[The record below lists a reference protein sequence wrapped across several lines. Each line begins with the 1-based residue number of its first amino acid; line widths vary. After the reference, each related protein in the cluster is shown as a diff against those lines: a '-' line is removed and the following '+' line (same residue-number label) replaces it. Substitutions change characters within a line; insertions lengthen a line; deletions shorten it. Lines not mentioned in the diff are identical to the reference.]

1 VGCEVDLTEVDLNLA
16 ELVLTTRQTE
26 PTFQPQFPKTVDVR
40 QVISPE
46 LLPKAPLGEQL
57 LVVPKIIAPELFS
70 TQAGAQ
76 VSLSLTAM
84 VAEALAIGDTTGT
97 VPVTSVALFH
107 VPEPLT
113 IGFASFEGAGG
124 AGAPALRLL
133 YTIAN
138 PVALP

>member
-1 VGCEVDLTEVDLNLA
+1 
-16 ELVLTTRQTE
+16 
-26 PTFQPQFPKTVDVR
+26 
-40 QVISPE
+40 
-46 LLPKAPLGEQL
+46 
-57 LVVPKIIAPELFS
+57 
-70 TQAGAQ
+70 
-76 VSLSLTAM
+76 M
-84 VAEALAIGDTTGT
+84 
-97 VPVTSVALFH
+97 PVTSVALFH